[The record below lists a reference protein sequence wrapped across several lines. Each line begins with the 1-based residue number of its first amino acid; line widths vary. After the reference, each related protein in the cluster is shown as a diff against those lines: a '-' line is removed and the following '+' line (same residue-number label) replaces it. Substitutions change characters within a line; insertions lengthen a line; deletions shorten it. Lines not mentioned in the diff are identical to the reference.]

1 MVNEYLDAMNDDMK
15 SAIAALEKELI
26 TVRTGRASPQLLE
39 NVRVDVA
46 AYGGIMPLNQLASI
60 AAPDARM
67 LVVTPWDKS
76 VLTDVEKAIASSGL
90 GLNPSSDGQIVRVPI
105 PALTGE
111 HRELV
116 ALFDVP
122 RFFALDSPLRHYLTF
137 VESELA
143 RGLDN
148 SATSFQQD
156 RLAATLLGSLKAR
169 LGASGSA
176 AQRRIDLNQID
187 RFIRRH
193 LADELRVAD
202 LAKLACLSEA
212 HFSERFRAQTGL
224 SPWQYVRRQRLH
236 AARQLVMQSRLPLT
250 DIAIQTGFANQSA
263 LSHAF
268 RRSYGASPRQLRQG
282 FASPSLDTNNRSTAH
297 STALSSSATPAGAGA
312 LSSR

>member
-1 MVNEYLDAMNDDMK
+1 MPSTIRQIPLE
-15 SAIAALEKELI
+15 SATRHHAH
-26 TVRTGRASPQLLE
+26 
-39 NVRVDVA
+39 DFH
-46 AYGGIMPLNQLASI
+46 
-60 AAPDARM
+60 
-67 LVVTPWDKS
+67 
-76 VLTDVEKAIASSGL
+76 
-90 GLNPSSDGQIVRVPI
+90 QIVITLCGSSEFEIEWLGGRVNAFSGCIVPANHEHYYSGSGHNRQLI
-105 PALTGE
+105 LDLPEDAPALTGE

-116 ALFDVP
+116 ALFDAP
-122 RFFALDSPLRHYLTF
+122 RFFALDSALRHYLTF

-143 RGLDN
+143 RGFDN

-169 LGASGSA
+169 LGAEPSA
-176 AQRRIDLNQID
+176 AQRRIDLHQID

-236 AARQLVMQSRLPLT
+236 AARQLILQSRLPLT

-268 RRSYGASPRQLRQG
+268 RSSYGASPRQLRQG
-282 FASPSLDTNNRSTAH
+282 TASATLPTTNGTPSTA
-297 STALSSSATPAGAGA
+297 SAAP
-312 LSSR
+312 SR

>member
-1 MVNEYLDAMNDDMK
+1 MPSTIRQIPLE
-15 SAIAALEKELI
+15 SATRHHAHDFHQIVI
-26 TVRTGRASPQLLE
+26 TLCG
-39 NVRVDVA
+39 
-46 AYGGIMPLNQLASI
+46 
-60 AAPDARM
+60 
-67 LVVTPWDKS
+67 
-76 VLTDVEKAIASSGL
+76 SSEFEIEGL
-90 GLNPSSDGQIVRVPI
+90 GGRVNAFSGCIVPANHEHYYSGSGHNRQLILDLPEDA

-116 ALFDVP
+116 ALFDAP
-122 RFFALDSPLRHYLTF
+122 RFFALDSALRHYLTF

-143 RGLDN
+143 RGFDN

-169 LGASGSA
+169 LGAEPSA
-176 AQRRIDLNQID
+176 AQRRIDLHQID

-236 AARQLVMQSRLPLT
+236 AARQLILQSRLPLT

-268 RRSYGASPRQLRQG
+268 RSSYGASPRQLRQG
-282 FASPSLDTNNRSTAH
+282 TACATLPTTNGTPSTAF
-297 STALSSSATPAGAGA
+297 AAP
-312 LSSR
+312 SR

>member
-1 MVNEYLDAMNDDMK
+1 MPSTIRQIPLE
-15 SAIAALEKELI
+15 SATRHHAHDFHQIVI
-26 TVRTGRASPQLLE
+26 TLCG
-39 NVRVDVA
+39 
-46 AYGGIMPLNQLASI
+46 
-60 AAPDARM
+60 
-67 LVVTPWDKS
+67 
-76 VLTDVEKAIASSGL
+76 SSEFEIEGL
-90 GLNPSSDGQIVRVPI
+90 GGRVNAFSGCIVPANHEHYYSGSGHNRQLILDLPEDA

-116 ALFDVP
+116 ALFDAP
-122 RFFALDSPLRHYLTF
+122 RFFALDSALRHYLTF

-143 RGLDN
+143 RGFDN

-169 LGASGSA
+169 LGAEPSA
-176 AQRRIDLNQID
+176 AQRRIDLHQID

-236 AARQLVMQSRLPLT
+236 AARQLILQSRLPLT

-282 FASPSLDTNNRSTAH
+282 TASATLPTTNGTPSTA
-297 STALSSSATPAGAGA
+297 SAAP
-312 LSSR
+312 SR

>member
-1 MVNEYLDAMNDDMK
+1 MPSTIRQIPLE
-15 SAIAALEKELI
+15 SATKHHSHDFHQIVI
-26 TVRTGRASPQLLE
+26 TLCG
-39 NVRVDVA
+39 
-46 AYGGIMPLNQLASI
+46 
-60 AAPDARM
+60 
-67 LVVTPWDKS
+67 
-76 VLTDVEKAIASSGL
+76 SSEFEIEGL
-90 GLNPSSDGQIVRVPI
+90 GGRVNAFSGCIVPANHEHYYSGNGHNRQLILDLPEDA

-116 ALFDVP
+116 ALFDAP

-143 RGLDN
+143 RGFDN
-148 SATSFQQD
+148 STTSFQQD

-169 LGASGSA
+169 LGAPGCA
-176 AQRRIDLNQID
+176 AQRRIDLDQID

-212 HFSERFRAQTGL
+212 HFSERFRSQTGL

-282 FASPSLDTNNRSTAH
+282 FAAPSLDANNRSTPH
-297 STALSSSATPAGAGA
+297 STALSPAASPVGAGV

>member
-1 MVNEYLDAMNDDMK
+1 MPSTIRQIPLE
-15 SAIAALEKELI
+15 SATRHHAHDFHQIVI
-26 TVRTGRASPQLLE
+26 TLCG
-39 NVRVDVA
+39 
-46 AYGGIMPLNQLASI
+46 
-60 AAPDARM
+60 
-67 LVVTPWDKS
+67 
-76 VLTDVEKAIASSGL
+76 SSEFEIEGL
-90 GLNPSSDGQIVRVPI
+90 GGRVNAFSGCIVPANHEHYYSGSGHNRQLILDLPEDA

-116 ALFDVP
+116 ALFDAP
-122 RFFALDSPLRHYLTF
+122 RFFALDSALRHYLTF

-143 RGLDN
+143 RGFDN

-169 LGASGSA
+169 LGAEPSA
-176 AQRRIDLNQID
+176 AQRRINLHQID

-202 LAKLACLSEA
+202 LARLACLSEA

-236 AARQLVMQSRLPLT
+236 AARQLILQSRLPLT

-268 RRSYGASPRQLRQG
+268 RSSYGASPRQLRQG
-282 FASPSLDTNNRSTAH
+282 TASATLPTTNGTPSTA
-297 STALSSSATPAGAGA
+297 SAAAP
-312 LSSR
+312 SR

>member
-1 MVNEYLDAMNDDMK
+1 MPSTIRQIPLE
-15 SAIAALEKELI
+15 SATRHHAHDFHQIVI
-26 TVRTGRASPQLLE
+26 TLCG
-39 NVRVDVA
+39 
-46 AYGGIMPLNQLASI
+46 
-60 AAPDARM
+60 
-67 LVVTPWDKS
+67 
-76 VLTDVEKAIASSGL
+76 SSEFEIEGL
-90 GLNPSSDGQIVRVPI
+90 GGRVNAFSGCIVPANHEHYYSGSGHNRQLILDLPEDA

-116 ALFDVP
+116 ALFDAP
-122 RFFALDSPLRHYLTF
+122 RFFALDSALRHYLTF

-143 RGLDN
+143 RGFDN

-169 LGASGSA
+169 LGAEPSA
-176 AQRRIDLNQID
+176 AQRRIDLHQID

-236 AARQLVMQSRLPLT
+236 AARQLILQSRLPLT

-268 RRSYGASPRQLRQG
+268 RSSYGASPRQLRQG
-282 FASPSLDTNNRSTAH
+282 TASAPLPTTNGTPSTA
-297 STALSSSATPAGAGA
+297 SAAP
-312 LSSR
+312 SR

>member
-1 MVNEYLDAMNDDMK
+1 MPSTIRQIPLE
-15 SAIAALEKELI
+15 SATRHHAHDFHQIVI
-26 TVRTGRASPQLLE
+26 TLCG
-39 NVRVDVA
+39 
-46 AYGGIMPLNQLASI
+46 
-60 AAPDARM
+60 
-67 LVVTPWDKS
+67 
-76 VLTDVEKAIASSGL
+76 SSEFEIEGL
-90 GLNPSSDGQIVRVPI
+90 GGRVNAFSGCIVPANHEHYYSGSGHNRQLILDLPEDA

-116 ALFDVP
+116 ALFDAP
-122 RFFALDSPLRHYLTF
+122 RFFALDSALRHYLTF

-143 RGLDN
+143 RGFDN

-169 LGASGSA
+169 LGAEPSA
-176 AQRRIDLNQID
+176 AQRRIDLHQID

-236 AARQLVMQSRLPLT
+236 AARQLILQSRLPLT

-268 RRSYGASPRQLRQG
+268 RSSYGASPRQLRQG
-282 FASPSLDTNNRSTAH
+282 TASATLPTTNGTPSTA
-297 STALSSSATPAGAGA
+297 SAAAP
-312 LSSR
+312 SR